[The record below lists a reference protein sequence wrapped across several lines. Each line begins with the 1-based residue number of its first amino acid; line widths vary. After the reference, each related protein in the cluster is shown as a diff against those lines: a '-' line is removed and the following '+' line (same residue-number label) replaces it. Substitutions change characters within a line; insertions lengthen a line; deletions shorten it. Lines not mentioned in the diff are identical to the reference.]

1 MKYFKPFIPFIACWI
16 LLFNS
21 NNFQSVAL
29 INGIGQLVLFLFVVC
44 IPIWKT
50 GRMSYVDIGWPWGVA
65 LIGLITYCQ
74 INTITLSKTLVITAY
89 ILIGS
94 RMGLGALKMWSMGLL
109 KKEFPRYEYQ
119 KIRWEKSNKTNT
131 GLAMQ
136 VEALSQGLANAS
148 FLAIPIFLI
157 SVSPSTQLSPLEII
171 GFTIFILSIV
181 LETVADYQKLKFLKE
196 MKHQNKQNMVC
207 DIGLWKYTRHPN
219 YFAEWMVW
227 NGLIIASISSFISLF
242 DSEALWL
249 WIMIGVALLYTS
261 RIMYITLVYLT
272 GAVPSEY
279 YSAQKRPNYKK
290 YQQSTKNTKQDI
302 KLASL
307 PCGILF

>member
-21 NNFQSVAL
+21 NNFQSFVL
-29 INGIGQLVLFLFVVC
+29 INSIGQLVLFLFVVC

-65 LIGLITYCQ
+65 LIGLIAYCQ

-119 KIRWEKSNKTNT
+119 KIRWEKSNKSNT

-196 MKHQNKQNMVC
+196 MKLQNKQNMVC
-207 DIGLWKYTRHPN
+207 DVGLWKYTRHPN

-227 NGLIIASISSFISLF
+227 NGLIIASIPSFISLF

-290 YQQSTKNTKQDI
+290 YQQSTNIFFPGPKKI
-302 KLASL
+302 
-307 PCGILF
+307 

>member
-119 KIRWEKSNKTNT
+119 KIRWKKSNKTNIS
-131 GLAMQ
+131 LAMQ

-157 SVSPSTQLSPLEII
+157 SVSPSTQLSALEII

-181 LETVADYQKLKFLKE
+181 FETIADYQKLKFLKE
-196 MKHQNKQNMVC
+196 MKRQNKKNMVC

-227 NGLIIASISSFISLF
+227 NGLIIASIPSYISLF

-249 WIMIGVALLYTS
+249 WIMVGAALIYTS

-279 YSAQKRPNYKK
+279 YSAQKRPGYKT
-290 YQQSTKNTKQDI
+290 YQQSTNIFFPGPKKV
-302 KLASL
+302 
-307 PCGILF
+307 

>member
-16 LLFNS
+16 MLFNS

-74 INTITLSKTLVITAY
+74 INAMTLSKTLVITAY

-94 RMGLGALKMWSMGLL
+94 RMGLGALKMWSIGLL
-109 KKEFPRYEYQ
+109 KKEFPRYKYQ
-119 KIRWEKSNKTNT
+119 KIRWKKSNKTNISV
-131 GLAMQ
+131 AMQ

-171 GFTIFILSIV
+171 GFAIFLFSIV
-181 LETVADYQKLKFLKE
+181 FETIADYQKLKFLKE
-196 MKHQNKQNMVC
+196 MKRQNKQNMVC

-227 NGLIIASISSFISLF
+227 NGLIIASIPSYISLF
-242 DSEALWL
+242 DSEELWL
-249 WIMIGVALLYTS
+249 WIMIGIALLYTS
-261 RIMYITLVYLT
+261 RIMYITLVYFT

-279 YSAQKRPNYKK
+279 YSSQKRPAYKA
-290 YQQSTKNTKQDI
+290 YQQSTNIFFPGPKKV
-302 KLASL
+302 
-307 PCGILF
+307 

>member
-29 INGIGQLVLFLFVVC
+29 INGVGQLVLFLFVVC

-119 KIRWEKSNKTNT
+119 KIRWEKSSKTNIS
-131 GLAMQ
+131 LAMQ

-157 SVSPSTQLSPLEII
+157 SVSSSTQLSALEII

-181 LETVADYQKLKFLKE
+181 FETVADYQKLKFLKE
-196 MKHQNKQNMVC
+196 MKRQNKKNMVC

-227 NGLIIASISSFISLF
+227 NGLIIASIPSYISLF
-242 DSEALWL
+242 VSEALWL
-249 WIMIGVALLYTS
+249 WILIGVALLYTS
-261 RIMYITLVYLT
+261 RIMYVTLVYLT
-272 GAVPSEY
+272 GAIPSEY
-279 YSAQKRPNYKK
+279 YSAQKRPAYKA
-290 YQQSTKNTKQDI
+290 YQQSTNIFFPGPKKV
-302 KLASL
+302 
-307 PCGILF
+307 

>member
-1 MKYFKPFIPFIACWI
+1 MKYFKPFIPFIACWV
-16 LLFNS
+16 LLLTS
-21 NNFQSVAL
+21 KNFQSIAL
-29 INGIGQLVLFLFVVC
+29 INGIAQLVLFLFVVC

-65 LIGLITYCQ
+65 LIGLITYCL
-74 INTITLSKTLVITAY
+74 NDTTTLSKILIITAY

-136 VEALSQGLANAS
+136 IEALSQGLANAS
-148 FLAIPIFLI
+148 FLSIPIFLI

-171 GFTIFILSIV
+171 GFTIFILSLV
-181 LETVADYQKLKFLKE
+181 FETVADYQKLKFLKE
-196 MKHQNKQNMVC
+196 MKRQNKKNMVC

-227 NGLIIASISSFISLF
+227 NGLIIASIPSYFALF
-242 DSEALWL
+242 DSEVFWL
-249 WIMIGVALLYTS
+249 WTLIGVALLYTS

-279 YSAQKRPNYKK
+279 YSAQKRPAYKA
-290 YQQSTKNTKQDI
+290 YQQSTNIFFPGPKKI
-302 KLASL
+302 
-307 PCGILF
+307 

>member
-21 NNFQSVAL
+21 SNFQSIAL
-29 INGIGQLVLFLFVVC
+29 INGIAQLVLFLFVVC

-157 SVSPSTQLSPLEII
+157 SVSPSTQLSSLEII
-171 GFTIFILSIV
+171 GFTIFMLSLV
-181 LETVADYQKLKFLKE
+181 FETIADYQKLKFLKE
-196 MKHQNKQNMVC
+196 MKRQNKKNMVC

-227 NGLIIASISSFISLF
+227 NGLIIASIPSYISLF

-249 WIMIGVALLYTS
+249 WIMIGIALLYTS

-279 YSAQKRPNYKK
+279 YSAQKRPAYKA
-290 YQQSTKNTKQDI
+290 YQQSTNIFFPGFKKI
-302 KLASL
+302 S
-307 PCGILF
+307 

>member
-21 NNFQSVAL
+21 NNFQSIAL
-29 INGIGQLVLFLFVVC
+29 INAISQLVLFLFVVC

-119 KIRWEKSNKTNT
+119 KIRWKKSNKTNIS
-131 GLAMQ
+131 LAMQ

-157 SVSPSTQLSPLEII
+157 SVSPLSKLSTLEIV
-171 GFTIFILSIV
+171 GFTIVILSLV
-181 LETVADYQKLKFLKE
+181 FETIADYQKLKFLKE
-196 MKHQNKQNMVC
+196 MKRQNKQNMVC
-207 DIGLWKYTRHPN
+207 DVGLWKSTRHPN

-227 NGLIIASISSFISLF
+227 NGLIITSIPSYISLF
-242 DSEALWL
+242 DLEALWL
-249 WIMIGVALLYTS
+249 WFMIGVALLYTS

-279 YSAQKRPNYKK
+279 YSAQKRPAYKA
-290 YQQSTKNTKQDI
+290 YQQSTNIFFPGFKK
-302 KLASL
+302 
-307 PCGILF
+307 

>member
-74 INTITLSKTLVITAY
+74 INTITLSKTLIITAY

-119 KIRWEKSNKTNT
+119 KIRWEKSNKTNIS
-131 GLAMQ
+131 LAMQ

-171 GFTIFILSIV
+171 GFTIFILSLV
-181 LETVADYQKLKFLKE
+181 FETVADYQKLKFLKE
-196 MKHQNKQNMVC
+196 MKRQNKKNMVC

-227 NGLIIASISSFISLF
+227 NGLIIASIPSYFALF
-242 DSEALWL
+242 DSEVFWL
-249 WIMIGVALLYTS
+249 WTLIGVALLYTS

-279 YSAQKRPNYKK
+279 YSAQKRPAYKA
-290 YQQSTKNTKQDI
+290 YQQSTNIFFPGPKKI
-302 KLASL
+302 
-307 PCGILF
+307 

>member
-16 LLFNS
+16 LLFS
-21 NNFQSVAL
+21 SSNFQSIAL
-29 INGIGQLVLFLFVVC
+29 INGIAQLVLFLFVVC

-119 KIRWEKSNKTNT
+119 KIRWKKSNKTNT

-157 SVSPSTQLSPLEII
+157 SVSPLSKLSTLEIV
-171 GFTIFILSIV
+171 GFTIVILSLV
-181 LETVADYQKLKFLKE
+181 FETIADYQKLKFLKE
-196 MKHQNKQNMVC
+196 MKRQNKQNMVC
-207 DIGLWKYTRHPN
+207 DVGLWKYTRHPN

-227 NGLIIASISSFISLF
+227 NGLIITSIPSYISLF
-242 DSEALWL
+242 DLEALWL

-272 GAVPSEY
+272 GAVPSEH
-279 YSAQKRPNYKK
+279 YSAQKRPAYKA
-290 YQQSTKNTKQDI
+290 YQQSTNIFFPGFKK
-302 KLASL
+302 
-307 PCGILF
+307 

>member
-74 INTITLSKTLVITAY
+74 INTISLSKTLVITAY

-119 KIRWEKSNKTNT
+119 KIRWEKSNKTNIS
-131 GLAMQ
+131 LAMQ

-157 SVSPSTQLSPLEII
+157 SVSPSTQLSALEII

-181 LETVADYQKLKFLKE
+181 FETIADYQKLKFLKE
-196 MKHQNKQNMVC
+196 MKRQNKKNMVC

-227 NGLIIASISSFISLF
+227 NGLIIASIPSYISLF

-249 WIMIGVALLYTS
+249 WIMIGIALLYTS

-279 YSAQKRPNYKK
+279 YSVQKRPAYKA
-290 YQQSTKNTKQDI
+290 YQQSTNIFFPGPKKSI
-302 KLASL
+302 SL
-307 PCGILF
+307 SNK

>member
-21 NNFQSVAL
+21 NNLQSIAL

-50 GRMSYVDIGWPWGVA
+50 GRMSYVDIGWPWGVT

-74 INTITLSKTLVITAY
+74 INTMTLSKTLIITAY

-119 KIRWEKSNKTNT
+119 KIRWEKSNKTNI

-148 FLAIPIFLI
+148 FLAIPIFLM
-157 SVSPSTQLSPLEII
+157 SVSPSTQLSTLEII
-171 GFTIFILSIV
+171 GFTIFVLSIV
-181 LETVADYQKLKFLKE
+181 FETVADYQKLKFLRK
-196 MKHQNKQNMVC
+196 MKRQNKKNMVC

-227 NGLIIASISSFISLF
+227 NGLIIASIPSFIALF
-242 DSEALWL
+242 ESEVL
-249 WIMIGVALLYTS
+249 WIWILIGIALLYTS

-279 YSAQKRPNYKK
+279 FSAQKRPSYTA
-290 YQQSTKNTKQDI
+290 YQQSTNIFFPGPI
-302 KLASL
+302 KK
-307 PCGILF
+307 

>member
-21 NNFQSVAL
+21 NNFQSIAL
-29 INGIGQLVLFLFVVC
+29 INGISQLVLFLFVVC

-131 GLAMQ
+131 SLAMQ

-157 SVSPSTQLSPLEII
+157 SVSPLSKLSTLEIV
-171 GFTIFILSIV
+171 GFTIVILSLV
-181 LETVADYQKLKFLKE
+181 FETIADYQKLKFLKE
-196 MKHQNKQNMVC
+196 MKRQNKQNMVC
-207 DIGLWKYTRHPN
+207 DVGLWKYTRHPN

-227 NGLIIASISSFISLF
+227 NGLIITSIPSYISLF
-242 DSEALWL
+242 DLEALWL
-249 WIMIGVALLYTS
+249 WVMIGVALLYTS

-279 YSAQKRPNYKK
+279 YSAQKRPAYKA
-290 YQQSTKNTKQDI
+290 YQQSTNIFFPGFKK
-302 KLASL
+302 
-307 PCGILF
+307 

>member
-21 NNFQSVAL
+21 NNLQSIAL

-65 LIGLITYCQ
+65 LIGLITYCL
-74 INTITLSKTLVITAY
+74 NDVTTLSKILIIAAY
-89 ILIGS
+89 IIIGS

-109 KKEFPRYEYQ
+109 KKELPRYEYQ

-196 MKHQNKQNMVC
+196 MKLQNKQNMVC
-207 DIGLWKYTRHPN
+207 DVGLWKYTRHPN

-227 NGLIIASISSFISLF
+227 NGLIIASIPSFIALF
-242 DSEALWL
+242 ESEVL
-249 WIMIGVALLYTS
+249 WIWILIGLASLYTS

-279 YSAQKRPNYKK
+279 FSAQKRPSYKA
-290 YQQSTKNTKQDI
+290 YQQSTNIFFPGPI
-302 KLASL
+302 KK
-307 PCGILF
+307 

>member
-21 NNFQSVAL
+21 NNFQSIAL
-29 INGIGQLVLFLFVVC
+29 INAIGQLALFLFVVC

-74 INTITLSKTLVITAY
+74 ANDITLSKTLVVTAY
-89 ILIGS
+89 VLIGS

-109 KKEFPRYEYQ
+109 NKEFPRYEYQ
-119 KIRWEKSNKTNT
+119 KIRWQKSNKTNT

-136 VEALSQGLANAS
+136 IEALSQGLANAS

-171 GFTIFILSIV
+171 GFAIFLFSIV
-181 LETVADYQKLKFLKE
+181 FETIADYQKLKFLKE
-196 MKHQNKQNMVC
+196 MKRQNKQNMVC

-227 NGLIIASISSFISLF
+227 NGLIIASIPSYISLF
-242 DSEALWL
+242 DSEELWL

-279 YSAQKRPNYKK
+279 YSAQKRPAYKA
-290 YQQSTKNTKQDI
+290 YQQSTNIFFPGPKKV
-302 KLASL
+302 
-307 PCGILF
+307 

>member
-21 NNFQSVAL
+21 NNFQSIAI

-74 INTITLSKTLVITAY
+74 INAITLSKTLVITAY
-89 ILIGS
+89 TLIGS

-119 KIRWEKSNKTNT
+119 KIRWKKSNKTNIS
-131 GLAMQ
+131 LAMQ

-181 LETVADYQKLKFLKE
+181 FETVADYQKLKFLKK
-196 MKHQNKQNMVC
+196 MKRQNKKNMVC

-227 NGLIIASISSFISLF
+227 NGLIIASIPSYISLF
-242 DSEALWL
+242 ESEVFWL
-249 WIMIGVALLYTS
+249 WALIGIALLYTS

-279 YSAQKRPNYKK
+279 YSGQKRPNYKK
-290 YQQSTKNTKQDI
+290 YQQSTNIFFPGPKKI
-302 KLASL
+302 
-307 PCGILF
+307 

>member
-21 NNFQSVAL
+21 NNFQSVAP

-74 INTITLSKTLVITAY
+74 INTITLSKTLIIIAY

-119 KIRWEKSNKTNT
+119 KIRWKKSNKTNIS
-131 GLAMQ
+131 LAMQ

-157 SVSPSTQLSPLEII
+157 SVSPLTQLSLLEII

-181 LETVADYQKLKFLKE
+181 FETVADYQKLKFLKE
-196 MKHQNKQNMVC
+196 MKRQNKKNMVC
-207 DIGLWKYTRHPN
+207 DIGLWKFTRHPN

-227 NGLIIASISSFISLF
+227 NGLIIASIPSYISLF

-261 RIMYITLVYLT
+261 RIMYVTLVYLT
-272 GAVPSEY
+272 GAIPSEY
-279 YSAQKRPNYKK
+279 YSAQKRPAYKA
-290 YQQSTKNTKQDI
+290 YQQSTNIFFPGPKKV
-302 KLASL
+302 
-307 PCGILF
+307 

>member
-1 MKYFKPFIPFIACWI
+1 MKYFKPFIPFLACWI

-21 NNFQSVAL
+21 NNFQSFAL

-44 IPIWKT
+44 IPIWRTK
-50 GRMSYVDIGWPWGVA
+50 RMSYVDIGWPWGVA

-74 INTITLSKTLVITAY
+74 INTITLSKTLAITAY

-109 KKEFPRYEYQ
+109 KKEFSRYEYQ

-157 SVSPSTQLSPLEII
+157 SVSPSTQLSSLEII
-171 GFTIFILSIV
+171 GFTIFMLSLV
-181 LETVADYQKLKFLKE
+181 FETIADYQKLKFLKE
-196 MKHQNKQNMVC
+196 MKRQNKKNMVC

-227 NGLIIASISSFISLF
+227 NGLIIASIPSYISLF

-279 YSAQKRPNYKK
+279 YSVQKRPAYKA
-290 YQQSTKNTKQDI
+290 YQQSTKIFFPGFKKI
-302 KLASL
+302 S
-307 PCGILF
+307 

>member
-29 INGIGQLVLFLFVVC
+29 INGISQLVLFLFVVC

-65 LIGLITYCQ
+65 LIGLIAYCQ

-119 KIRWEKSNKTNT
+119 KIRWEKSNKSNT

-157 SVSPSTQLSPLEII
+157 SVSPSTQISTLEII
-171 GFTIFILSIV
+171 GFIIFVLSIV
-181 LETVADYQKLKFLKE
+181 FETVADYQKLKFLKE
-196 MKHQNKQNMVC
+196 MKRQNKQNMVC
-207 DIGLWKYTRHPN
+207 DVGLWKYTRHPN

-227 NGLIIASISSFISLF
+227 NGLIIASIPSFISLF

-290 YQQSTKNTKQDI
+290 YQQSTNIFFPGPKKI
-302 KLASL
+302 
-307 PCGILF
+307 

>member
-16 LLFNS
+16 LLFSS

-119 KIRWEKSNKTNT
+119 KIRWEKSNKTNI

-157 SVSPSTQLSPLEII
+157 SVSPSTQLSTFEII

-181 LETVADYQKLKFLKE
+181 FETIADYQKLKFLKE
-196 MKHQNKQNMVC
+196 MKCQNKKNMVC

-227 NGLIIASISSFISLF
+227 NGLIIASIPSYISLF
-242 DSEALWL
+242 TSEALWL

-279 YSAQKRPNYKK
+279 YSVQKRPAYKA
-290 YQQSTKNTKQDI
+290 YQQSTNIFFPGPKKV
-302 KLASL
+302 
-307 PCGILF
+307 

>member
-16 LLFNS
+16 LLLNS

-74 INTITLSKTLVITAY
+74 INAMTLSKTLVITAY

-94 RMGLGALKMWSMGLL
+94 RMGLGALKMWSTGLL

-119 KIRWEKSNKTNT
+119 KIRWEKSNKTNIS
-131 GLAMQ
+131 LAMQ

-157 SVSPSTQLSPLEII
+157 SVSPLTQLSIIEVI

-181 LETVADYQKLKFLKE
+181 LETVADYQKLSFLRE
-196 MKHQNKQNMVC
+196 MKRQNKQNMVC

-227 NGLIIASISSFISLF
+227 NGLIIASIPSFLALF
-242 DSEALWL
+242 ESELL
-249 WIMIGVALLYTS
+249 WIWALIGIALLYTS

-279 YSAQKRPNYKK
+279 YSAQKRPAYKS
-290 YQQSTKNTKQDI
+290 YQQSTNIFFPGPKKI
-302 KLASL
+302 
-307 PCGILF
+307 

>member
-21 NNFQSVAL
+21 SNFQSIAL
-29 INGIGQLVLFLFVVC
+29 INGIAQLVLFLFVVC

-157 SVSPSTQLSPLEII
+157 SVSPSTQLSTLEII
-171 GFTIFILSIV
+171 GFTIFILSLV
-181 LETVADYQKLKFLKE
+181 FETVADYQKLKFLKE
-196 MKHQNKQNMVC
+196 MKRQNKKNMVC

-227 NGLIIASISSFISLF
+227 NGLIIASIPSYISLF
-242 DSEALWL
+242 DSEGLWL
-249 WIMIGVALLYTS
+249 WIMIGIALLYTS

-279 YSAQKRPNYKK
+279 YSAQKRPEYKS
-290 YQQSTKNTKQDI
+290 YQKSTNIFFPGFKKI
-302 KLASL
+302 S
-307 PCGILF
+307 

>member
-1 MKYFKPFIPFIACWI
+1 MKYFKPFIPFLACWI

-21 NNFQSVAL
+21 NNFQSFAL

-44 IPIWKT
+44 IPIWRTK
-50 GRMSYVDIGWPWGVA
+50 RMSYVDIGWPLGVA
-65 LIGLITYCQ
+65 LIGLITYCL
-74 INTITLSKTLVITAY
+74 NDPMTLSKTLIIIAY

-181 LETVADYQKLKFLKE
+181 FETVADYQKLKFLKK
-196 MKHQNKQNMVC
+196 MKRQNKKNMVC

-227 NGLIIASISSFISLF
+227 NGLIIASIPSYISLF
-242 DSEALWL
+242 ESEVFWL
-249 WIMIGVALLYTS
+249 WALIGIALLYTS

-279 YSAQKRPNYKK
+279 YSGQKRPNYKK
-290 YQQSTKNTKQDI
+290 YQQSTNIFFPGPKKI
-302 KLASL
+302 
-307 PCGILF
+307 

>member
-21 NNFQSVAL
+21 NNFQSIAL
-29 INGIGQLVLFLFVVC
+29 INGICQLVLFVFVVC

-94 RMGLGALKMWSMGLL
+94 RMGLGALKMWSIGLL

-119 KIRWEKSNKTNT
+119 KIRWEKSNKSNT

-157 SVSPSTQLSPLEII
+157 SVSPLSKLSTLEIV
-171 GFTIFILSIV
+171 GFTIVILSLV
-181 LETVADYQKLKFLKE
+181 FETIADYQKLKFLKE
-196 MKHQNKQNMVC
+196 MKRQNKQNMVC
-207 DIGLWKYTRHPN
+207 DVGLWKYTRHPN

-227 NGLIIASISSFISLF
+227 NGLIITSIPSYISLF
-242 DSEALWL
+242 DLEALWL

-279 YSAQKRPNYKK
+279 YSAQKRPAYKA
-290 YQQSTKNTKQDI
+290 YQQSTNIFFPGFKK
-302 KLASL
+302 
-307 PCGILF
+307 

>member
-16 LLFNS
+16 LLFSS

-65 LIGLITYCQ
+65 LIGLIAYCQ

-119 KIRWEKSNKTNT
+119 KIRWEKSNKSNT

-157 SVSPSTQLSPLEII
+157 SVSPSTQISTLEII
-171 GFTIFILSIV
+171 GFTIFVLSIV
-181 LETVADYQKLKFLKE
+181 FETVADYQKLKFLKE
-196 MKHQNKQNMVC
+196 MKRQNKQNMVC
-207 DIGLWKYTRHPN
+207 DVGLWKYTRHPN

-227 NGLIIASISSFISLF
+227 NGLIIASIPSFISLF
-242 DSEALWL
+242 DSETLWL

-272 GAVPSEY
+272 GAVPSEH
-279 YSAQKRPNYKK
+279 YSAQKRPAYKS
-290 YQQSTKNTKQDI
+290 YQQSTNIFFPGPKKI
-302 KLASL
+302 
-307 PCGILF
+307 

>member
-21 NNFQSVAL
+21 NNFQSIAL

-157 SVSPSTQLSPLEII
+157 SVSPSTQLSALEII

-181 LETVADYQKLKFLKE
+181 FETVADYQKLKFLKE
-196 MKHQNKQNMVC
+196 MKRQNKKNMVC
-207 DIGLWKYTRHPN
+207 NIGLWKYTRHPN

-227 NGLIIASISSFISLF
+227 NGLIIASIPSYISLF

-261 RIMYITLVYLT
+261 RIMYVTLVYLT
-272 GAVPSEY
+272 GAIPSEY
-279 YSAQKRPNYKK
+279 YSAQKRPAYKA
-290 YQQSTKNTKQDI
+290 YQQSTNIFFPGPKKV
-302 KLASL
+302 
-307 PCGILF
+307 

>member
-1 MKYFKPFIPFIACWI
+1 MKYFKPFIPFLACWI

-21 NNFQSVAL
+21 NNFQSFAL

-44 IPIWKT
+44 IPIWRTK
-50 GRMSYVDIGWPWGVA
+50 RMSYVDIGWPWGVA

-74 INTITLSKTLVITAY
+74 INTITLSKTLAITAY

-109 KKEFPRYEYQ
+109 KKEFSRYEYQ

-157 SVSPSTQLSPLEII
+157 SVSPSTQLSSLEII
-171 GFTIFILSIV
+171 GFTIFMFSLV
-181 LETVADYQKLKFLKE
+181 FETIADYQKLKFLKE
-196 MKHQNKQNMVC
+196 MKRQNKKNMVC

-227 NGLIIASISSFISLF
+227 NGLIIASIPSYISLF

-279 YSAQKRPNYKK
+279 YSAQKRPAYKA
-290 YQQSTKNTKQDI
+290 YQQSTKIFFPGFKKI
-302 KLASL
+302 S
-307 PCGILF
+307 

>member
-21 NNFQSVAL
+21 NNFQSIAL

-65 LIGLITYCQ
+65 LIGLIAYCQ

-119 KIRWEKSNKTNT
+119 KIRWEKSNKSNT

-157 SVSPSTQLSPLEII
+157 SVSPSTQISTLEII
-171 GFTIFILSIV
+171 GFIIFVLSIV
-181 LETVADYQKLKFLKE
+181 FETVADYQKLKFLKE
-196 MKHQNKQNMVC
+196 MKRHNKQNMVC
-207 DIGLWKYTRHPN
+207 DVGLWKYTRHPN

-227 NGLIIASISSFISLF
+227 NGLIIASIPSFISLF

-279 YSAQKRPNYKK
+279 YSAQKRPAYKA
-290 YQQSTKNTKQDI
+290 YQQSTNIFFPGPKKI
-302 KLASL
+302 
-307 PCGILF
+307 

>member
-1 MKYFKPFIPFIACWI
+1 MKYFKPFIPFIACWV
-16 LLFNS
+16 LLLTS
-21 NNFQSVAL
+21 KNFQSIAL
-29 INGIGQLVLFLFVVC
+29 INGIAQLVLFLFVVC

-119 KIRWEKSNKTNT
+119 KIRWEKSNKTNI

-171 GFTIFILSIV
+171 GFTIFILSLV
-181 LETVADYQKLKFLKE
+181 FETVADYQKLKFLKE
-196 MKHQNKQNMVC
+196 MKRQNKKNMVC

-227 NGLIIASISSFISLF
+227 NGLIIASIPSYFALF
-242 DSEALWL
+242 DSEVFWL
-249 WIMIGVALLYTS
+249 WTLIGVALLYTS

-279 YSAQKRPNYKK
+279 YSAQKRPAYKA
-290 YQQSTKNTKQDI
+290 YQQSTNIFFPGPKKI
-302 KLASL
+302 
-307 PCGILF
+307 

>member
-29 INGIGQLVLFLFVVC
+29 INGIGQLMLFLFVVC

-74 INTITLSKTLVITAY
+74 INAMTLSKTLVITAY

-227 NGLIIASISSFISLF
+227 NGLIIASIPSFISLF

-279 YSAQKRPNYKK
+279 YSAQKRPAYKA
-290 YQQSTKNTKQDI
+290 YQQSTNIFFPGPKKI
-302 KLASL
+302 
-307 PCGILF
+307 

>member
-119 KIRWEKSNKTNT
+119 KIRWEKSNKTNI

-157 SVSPSTQLSPLEII
+157 SVSPFKQLSTLEII

-181 LETVADYQKLKFLKE
+181 FETIADYQKLKFLKE
-196 MKHQNKQNMVC
+196 MKRQNKKNMVC

-227 NGLIIASISSFISLF
+227 NGLIIASIPSYISLF

-279 YSAQKRPNYKK
+279 YSAQKRPAYKA
-290 YQQSTKNTKQDI
+290 YQQSTNIFFSRSKKSI
-302 KLASL
+302 KLSNK
-307 PCGILF
+307 